1 MSPNRWPIS
10 PTATARPLVRQ
21 LTRLLAHPS
30 PPLWTGI
37 VLAALLIVTE
47 ALIVRLLGQI
57 APHNT
62 FGAVFLL
69 GVLVISVGWANGL
82 AVTTTLVSAAVYL
95 EIHLGAGVVP
105 TRPQDI
111 VAFAVFLPLALL
123 ANALLGQA
131 RVRAAEV
138 SRAADQ
144 VSELAQR
151 QAALRRVATLVARGV
166 APSEVL
172 AAVADEVAA
181 TLRVCNATLFRYSD
195 DGSGEVVAAH
205 DEVGLTKLPVGARL
219 PLEGDNVA
227 AMVLRTGR
235 TARMNS
241 HQHAAGPAAALIRD
255 LGLHSGVG
263 APIIVDGRLWGSAIV
278 GSSRVQPPPPD
289 TEARL
294 ADFTEL
300 VAVAIANA
308 EARGELMASRARIV
322 TAAAE
327 ARRRIERDLH
337 DGAQQRLVAL
347 GLRVRSLEAS
357 LPADGALQREI
368 ADLGD
373 VLAAAN
379 EELRQISH
387 GIHPAVLSMGGLRP
401 ALRSL
406 GRRSAVPVDLKITVE
421 QRLPESVEV
430 AAYYVVAEALTNA
443 AKHAHASLVTVTA
456 LADDMCLH
464 ISVADDGVGGANPGG
479 GSGLIGLKDRVEAV
493 GGHLHLTSHHGTTLS
508 AEIPCVQT

>member
-1 MSPNRWPIS
+1 
-10 PTATARPLVRQ
+10 
-21 LTRLLAHPS
+21 
-30 PPLWTGI
+30 
-37 VLAALLIVTE
+37 
-47 ALIVRLLGQI
+47 
-57 APHNT
+57 
-62 FGAVFLL
+62 
-69 GVLVISVGWANGL
+69 
-82 AVTTTLVSAAVYL
+82 
-95 EIHLGAGVVP
+95 
-105 TRPQDI
+105 
-111 VAFAVFLPLALL
+111 
-123 ANALLGQA
+123 
-131 RVRAAEV
+131 
-138 SRAADQ
+138 
-144 VSELAQR
+144 
-151 QAALRRVATLVARGV
+151 
-166 APSEVL
+166 
-172 AAVADEVAA
+172 
-181 TLRVCNATLFRYSD
+181 
-195 DGSGEVVAAH
+195 
-205 DEVGLTKLPVGARL
+205 
-219 PLEGDNVA
+219 
-227 AMVLRTGR
+227 
-235 TARMNS
+235 
-241 HQHAAGPAAALIRD
+241 
-255 LGLHSGVG
+255 
-263 APIIVDGRLWGSAIV
+263 
-278 GSSRVQPPPPD
+278 
-289 TEARL
+289 
-294 ADFTEL
+294 
-300 VAVAIANA
+300 
-308 EARGELMASRARIV
+308 MASRARIV